1 MYVWRN
7 PVEKGEKKGNNKE
20 RNENVKP

>member
-7 PVEKGEKKGNNKE
+7 PVEKGEKKGNKE
-20 RNENVKP
+20 RNENVRP